1 MPATIIWLQAAAPD
15 KPAPGQPCNGC
26 GVCCASAPCP
36 IGMLASRRT
45 TGRCRALRWQAE
57 AQRYRCGLL
66 PDPTRATGRLRWTRR
81 LAGRLVARW
90 IGAGIGCDS
99 QAETERH

>member
-1 MPATIIWLQAAAPD
+1 MPATIIWLQAAAPA

-26 GVCCASAPCP
+26 GVCCATAPCP

-45 TGRCRALRWQAE
+45 TGACLALRWQPA

-66 PDPTRATGRLRWTRR
+66 PDASRATGWLPWYRR
-81 LAGRLVARW
+81 VLARLVARW

-99 QAETERH
+99 QALAEPH